1 MLIDNKKE
9 WSILSKSKKSN
20 VKSKKAINNYILV
33 GVLLLL
39 MVIGYKLMVPKND
52 DVQNNN
58 NAAAGNIT
66 EGVLDGIDLKI
77 TKADITEKAVFY
89 PYKEA
94 GNYMEIIALKA
105 SDGTIRTALNTCQ
118 VCYDSGKGYYEQ
130 VGDTL
135 VCQNCG
141 NVFGVD
147 DVEKVKGG
155 CNPVP
160 ILNEN
165 KTEDGQYITIS
176 GEFLAENESYFERW
190 KNN

>member
-1 MLIDNKKE
+1 VI
-9 WSILSKSKKSN
+9 ILSKSKKSN
-20 VKSKKAINNYILV
+20 VKSKKTINRYVLV
-33 GVLLLL
+33 AVLLLL
-39 MVIGYKLMVPKND
+39 VFAGYKLMVPKT
-52 DVQNNN
+52 DVAQNNN
-58 NAAAGNIT
+58 DVVAGNIT
-66 EGVLDGIDLKI
+66 EGVLDGTDLKI
-77 TKADITEKAVFY
+77 AKADITEKASFY

-94 GNYMEIIALKA
+94 DNYMEIIALKA
-105 SDGTIRTALNTCQ
+105 SDGSIRTALNTCQ
-118 VCYDSGKGYYEQ
+118 VCFDSGKGYYEQ

-147 DVEKVKGG
+147 DVENVKGG

-160 ILNEN
+160 ILKEN

-176 GEFLAENESYFERW
+176 GEFLAENQSYFERW

>member
-1 MLIDNKKE
+1 
-9 WSILSKSKKSN
+9 
-20 VKSKKAINNYILV
+20 VA
-33 GVLLLL
+33 
-39 MVIGYKLMVPKND
+39 IGYKLMAPQNN
-52 DVQNNN
+52 DVQSNND
-58 NAAAGNIT
+58 AAAGNIT
-66 EGVLDGIDLKI
+66 EGVLDGVDLKI
-77 TKADITEKAVFY
+77 TKADITEKATFY

-94 GNYMEIIALKA
+94 ENYMEIIALKA

-147 DVEKVKGG
+147 DVEIVKGG

-160 ILNEN
+160 IMNEN
-165 KTEDGQYITIS
+165 KTEDGQFITIS
-176 GEFLAENESYFERW
+176 GKFLADNEGYFERW

>member
-1 MLIDNKKE
+1 MILIVDKKE
-9 WSILSKSKKSN
+9 WRVLSKSKKSN
-20 VKSKKAINNYILV
+20 VKNKKAINNYVLAA
-33 GVLLLL
+33 VLLLL
-39 MVIGYKLMVPKND
+39 VFVGYKLIVPKND
-52 DVQNNN
+52 SAQNNDVV
-58 NAAAGNIT
+58 AGNIT
-66 EGVLDGIDLKI
+66 EGVVDGIDLKI
-77 TKADITEKAVFY
+77 TKADITEKASFY

-94 GNYMEIIALKA
+94 GNYMEVIALKA

-147 DVEKVKGG
+147 DVEIVKGG

-160 ILNEN
+160 ILKEN
-165 KTEDGQYITIS
+165 KTEDGEFVTIS
-176 GEFLAENESYFERW
+176 GEFLADNQDYFARW
-190 KNN
+190 KK

>member
-1 MLIDNKKE
+1 M
-9 WSILSKSKKSN
+9 SKSKKSN
-20 VKSKKAINNYILV
+20 VKSKKTINNYILV
-33 GVLLLL
+33 AVLLLI
-39 MVIGYKLMVPKND
+39 VAIGYKLMIPKTD

-58 NAAAGNIT
+58 TATGNIS
-66 EGVLDGIDLKI
+66 ESVLDGIDLKI
-77 TKADITEKAVFY
+77 TKADITEKATFY

-141 NVFGVD
+141 NVFGID

-160 ILNEN
+160 ILSES
-165 KTEDGQYITIS
+165 KSEDGQYITIS
-176 GEFLAENESYFERW
+176 GKFLADNESYFERW